1 MAEIPAD
8 VERKARAAIAALGRE
23 GVVRAVYMFGS
34 QVDGR
39 ADRWSDIDLAVFMD
53 GVERWD
59 IWQRTEVIVRVQGQ
73 AGYDIE
79 PHLFPSS
86 RLTSAEPGSFAAD
99 ILRRGVR
106 IV

>member
-1 MAEIPAD
+1 MAQLSPD
-8 VERKARAAIAALGRE
+8 VERRARAVVAALGRE
-23 GVVRAVYMFGS
+23 GVVRAVYVFGS
-34 QVDGR
+34 QVDGH

-53 GVERWD
+53 EVDGWD
-59 IWQRTEVIVRVQGQ
+59 IWQRIDVIVRVQGQ

-86 RLTSAEPGSFAAD
+86 RLTNAERGSFAAD